1 MEQRFKILEM
11 LINVNKNIRDPSLMS
26 LTIFPLCIPANT
38 YGTTLFWVEEY
49 WTFLKIEKLRQ
60 KYPHLD
66 FTGLIDP
73 IFEKNFLSLIKKDP
87 HKKIFDIKSYM
98 EISDILWESEPHV
111 LNIATSHAPSRF
123 IAQSYYEE
131 YRDDFGIL
139 TIDAHFDFVA
149 GEFIHGAWL
158 TNDLVRKTAI
168 IGGWA
173 ENVTDLNN
181 ITSLAFYS
189 PSLNAL
195 INKRNFIDWLE
206 GKKLYITL
214 DLDYYQPSKSKFLG
228 YSNYWHRDKV
238 IGHSMNIEQELEKYN
253 IDKFLFHPFLIG
265 KYLGYFSDLD
275 NFVKQKKNSIKM
287 ESSEIFRIIS
297 LIAKVCQKNSA
308 KLLSIDFVEYSPI
321 CDWQQLTI
329 NEFIGNYSKLLSII
343 TPIIH

>member
-1 MEQRFKILEM
+1 M
-11 LINVNKNIRDPSLMS
+11 NVNKNIRNPSSMTS
-26 LTIFPLCIPANT
+26 TVFPSCIPANT
-38 YGTTLFWVEEY
+38 YGSTLFWAEEY

-73 IFEKNFLSLIKKDP
+73 IFERIFLNLLKKDP
-87 HKKIFDIKSYM
+87 HKKLFDIKSFL
-98 EISDILWESEPHV
+98 EISDIIWESERHV

-123 IAQSYYEE
+123 IARNYYKE
-131 YRDDFGIL
+131 YGGEFGIIS
-139 TIDAHFDFVA
+139 IDAHIDLLDS
-149 GEFIHGAWL
+149 EFIHGAWL
-158 TNDLVRKTAI
+158 TNDLARKTAI

-173 ENVTDLNN
+173 ENISDLND
-181 ITSLAFYS
+181 ITSLAFFS
-189 PSLNAL
+189 PSLNVL
-195 INKRNFIDWLE
+195 INNRDFIDWLK

-214 DLDYYQPSKSKFLG
+214 DLDYYQPSRSRFLG

-238 IGHSMNIEQELEKYN
+238 IGHSMNIEQELEEYN
-253 IDKFLFHPFLIG
+253 DDELVFHPNLVG
-265 KYLGYFSDLD
+265 RYLGCFSDLD
-275 NFVKQKKNSIKM
+275 NFVEQKKNSIKR

-297 LIAKVCQKNSA
+297 LISKVCQKNSA

-343 TPIIH
+343 TPVIH